1 MRNFYVQANMSGR
14 ATVLAGG
21 PRSKEGGM
29 MVVIKQRNEGLSTTA
44 VTITCIAD
52 AEGNLV
58 TQVFTAEGQVAEVV
72 TKR

>member
-1 MRNFYVQANMSGR
+1 M
-14 ATVLAGG
+14 LAGG
-21 PRSKEGGM
+21 PSGKEGGM

-58 TQVFTAEGQVAEVV
+58 T
-72 TKR
+72 